1 MVNTKTWGEN
11 AVRKTVGQ
19 SFRMTPWNRNE
30 SPETNLPIYIN
41 WHLNMK
47 QTILVSKMAVFNKKK
62 LRKLHNHMGKK
73 GITSLLYTAH
83 RN

>member
-1 MVNTKTWGEN
+1 M
-11 AVRKTVGQ
+11 
-19 SFRMTPWNRNE
+19 E

-41 WHLNMK
+41 LYLNMK
-47 QTILVSKMAVFNKKK
+47 QIILVRKMAVFNKRK

-83 RN
+83 KN